1 MATGDFNKTYTYKSS
16 DNVLGFLK
24 ARGVPDD
31 LAAQYAAAKPTLELS
46 KKGDQYTIKRVFA
59 DGRSHEVSFELGKEF
74 DETRPNGT
82 TIKSVVVAGEG
93 KQLIQTQKGD
103 KEVKIVYDFNGD
115 DVVSTATITGE
126 GVSAKWVFS
135 RNQ

>member
-1 MATGDFNKTYTYKSS
+1 MATGDFSKTYTFKSS
-16 DNVLGFLK
+16 DNVLAFAK

-31 LAAQYAAAKPTLELS
+31 GAAIYAAAKPTLEVS
-46 KKGDQYTIKRVFA
+46 KKGDQFTIRRVFSE
-59 DGRSHEVSFELGKEF
+59 GRAHDISFELGKEF
-74 DETRPNGT
+74 DETRPNGQT
-82 TIKSVVVAGEG
+82 VKSVVVAGEG